1 MCTTTIITNNMNHK
15 YKSKHH
21 EPQEDDIAMVD
32 VIVDGVRGKALID
45 SCSNL
50 SIITKQFL
58 DKLPYQYEPIG
69 VSAGRIRLAT
79 MNDDYS
85 EDLLIKVPIK
95 INELE
100 LLVTCRIIDKEDPF
114 YDILINLKTQIDNQ
128 FGYQVYNFC
137 FIISKSV
144 RI

>member
-1 MCTTTIITNNMNHK
+1 
-15 YKSKHH
+15 
-21 EPQEDDIAMVD
+21 MVD

-85 EDLLIKVPIK
+85 EDVLIKVPVK

-114 YDILINLKTQIDNQ
+114 YDIINQSQNS
-128 FGYQVYNFC
+128 N
-137 FIISKSV
+137 
-144 RI
+144 

>member
-1 MCTTTIITNNMNHK
+1 MNHK

-69 VSAGRIRLAT
+69 VSAGRIRFS
-79 MNDDYS
+79 ND
-85 EDLLIKVPIK
+85 E
-95 INELE
+95 
-100 LLVTCRIIDKEDPF
+100 
-114 YDILINLKTQIDNQ
+114 
-128 FGYQVYNFC
+128 
-137 FIISKSV
+137 
-144 RI
+144 

>member
-1 MCTTTIITNNMNHK
+1 MCATTIITNNIDHT

-69 VSAGRIRLAT
+69 VSAGRIRFS
-79 MNDDYS
+79 ND
-85 EDLLIKVPIK
+85 E
-95 INELE
+95 
-100 LLVTCRIIDKEDPF
+100 
-114 YDILINLKTQIDNQ
+114 
-128 FGYQVYNFC
+128 
-137 FIISKSV
+137 
-144 RI
+144 